1 MSAMLERGE
10 SGATGAT
17 RGAAIAVPSAQT
29 RGGMHSQRR
38 MLHAALHTTFIVL
51 CLIYLTPFAWLLSTS
66 LKEDGKE
73 ISMPPQWIPDPI
85 VWDNYYRA
93 ITALPML
100 WYLRN
105 TLIITVTAT
114 ALGVLTASLAGY
126 AFGRLRFPGRDILF
140 ALCLSALMLPGIV
153 TLIPEFLLYKQI
165 GWINTFLPM
174 IVPWS
179 LGGHTLGIFL
189 FRQHARTI
197 PIDFDEAARVD
208 GAGAFRIWWSIIL
221 PLSGPVLATMTILA
235 FIVHWN
241 EFLRPLVFLLDK
253 DMRTLAIGL
262 RLFRSEYLVQWNL
275 LMAASA
281 LMLLPVLA
289 LFFAAQRYFV
299 QGIVMSGLKG

>member
-1 MSAMLERGE
+1 
-10 SGATGAT
+10 
-17 RGAAIAVPSAQT
+17 
-29 RGGMHSQRR
+29 
-38 MLHAALHTTFIVL
+38 
-51 CLIYLTPFAWLLSTS
+51 
-66 LKEDGKE
+66 
-73 ISMPPQWIPDPI
+73 
-85 VWDNYYRA
+85 
-93 ITALPML
+93 
-100 WYLRN
+100 
-105 TLIITVTAT
+105 
-114 ALGVLTASLAGY
+114 
-126 AFGRLRFPGRDILF
+126 
-140 ALCLSALMLPGIV
+140 MLPGIV

-197 PIDFDEAARVD
+197 PLDFDE

-281 LMLLPVLA
+281 LMLLPILA

>member
-1 MSAMLERGE
+1 MR
-10 SGATGAT
+10 ATIDT
-17 RGAAIAVPSAQT
+17 RRPTAAIAAAQP
-29 RGGMHSQRR
+29 RGGIYAQRR
-38 MLHAALHTTFIVL
+38 TLHLALHVAFVSL
-51 CLIYLTPFAWLLSTS
+51 CLLYLLPFAWMLSTS
-66 LKEDGKE
+66 LKLDGRE
-73 ISMPPQWIPDPI
+73 ISMPPEWIPNPV

-93 ITALPML
+93 LTALPML
-100 WYLRN
+100 WFLRN
-105 TLIITVTAT
+105 TLIIAVTAT
-114 ALGVLTASLAGY
+114 IFGVITASLAGF
-126 AFGRLRFPGRDILF
+126 AFGRLRFPGRDVLF

-165 GWINTFLPM
+165 GWLNTFLPM

-179 LGGHTLGIFL
+179 LGGHVLGIFL

-197 PIDFDEAARVD
+197 PLDFDEAARVD
-208 GAGAFRIWWSIIL
+208 GAGALRIWWSIIL

-253 DMRTLAIGL
+253 DMRTLAVGL

-275 LMAASA
+275 LMAAST
-281 LMLLPVLA
+281 LMLLPILT

-299 QGIVMSGLKG
+299 QGIVTSGLKG

>member
-1 MSAMLERGE
+1 MSATVETQGV
-10 SGATGAT
+10 
-17 RGAAIAVPSAQT
+17 AAAASAART
-29 RGGMHSQRR
+29 RGGVYAQRR
-38 MLHAALHTTFIVL
+38 SLHACLHVVFIAL
-51 CLIYLTPFAWLLSTS
+51 CLVYLLPFAWMISTS
-66 LKEDGKE
+66 LKPDGQE
-73 ISMPPQWIPDPI
+73 ISMPPQWIPEPI
-85 VWDNYYRA
+85 IWDNYYRA
-93 ITALPML
+93 LTALPML

-105 TLIITVTAT
+105 TLTITITAT
-114 ALGVLTASLAGY
+114 AFGLVTASLAGY
-126 AFGRLRFPGRDILF
+126 AFARLRFPGRDVLF

-165 GWINTFLPM
+165 GWINTFLPL

-275 LMAASA
+275 LMAAST
-281 LMLLPVLA
+281 LMLLPILA

>member
-1 MSAMLERGE
+1 MSATVDTHRVAAA
-10 SGATGAT
+10 AT
-17 RGAAIAVPSAQT
+17 AAQA
-29 RGGMHSQRR
+29 GGGVHARRR
-38 MLHAALHTTFIVL
+38 MLHTALHVAFVGL
-51 CLIYLTPFAWLLSTS
+51 SLLYLLPFAWMISTS
-66 LKEDGKE
+66 LKMDGRE
-73 ISMPPQWIPDPI
+73 ISMPPQWIPDPV

-93 ITALPML
+93 LTALPML
-100 WYLRN
+100 WFLRN
-105 TLIITVTAT
+105 TLIITITAT
-114 ALGVLTASLAGY
+114 TFGLLTASLAGY

-140 ALCLSALMLPGIV
+140 AMCLSTLMLPGIV

-165 GWINTFLPM
+165 GWINTFLPL

-197 PIDFDEAARVD
+197 PMDFDEAARVD
-208 GAGAFRIWWSIIL
+208 GAGALRIWWSIIL

-241 EFLRPLVFLLDK
+241 EFLRPLVFLQDK
-253 DMRTLAIGL
+253 DLRTLAIGL

-281 LMLLPVLA
+281 LMLMPILA